1 MWGANP
7 NLVPAMDIHPHGL
20 LALGRPAL
28 AQLGRALFAD
38 HPEDAARY
46 LHEMGY
52 AAGEALHSAFVA
64 WLRAEARVDHPSE
77 LAADEL
83 GPRLSSFLVE
93 TGWGPV
99 RLERLS
105 DAVLAIDAAD
115 PPEADPAAGYES
127 PSCYLM
133 SGLLAD
139 LLGRASGTT
148 VAVMEVECRSQRADT
163 CRFLIGAPGT
173 LERIYEHVIHGGV
186 YSEIAG

>member
-1 MWGANP
+1 
-7 NLVPAMDIHPHGL
+7 MDIHPHGL

-28 AQLGRALFAD
+28 AQLGRTLLLN
-38 HPEDAARY
+38 HPDDAPRY
-46 LHEMGY
+46 LQEMGY
-52 AAGEALHSAFVA
+52 ASGESLHSAFAA
-64 WLRAEARVDHPSE
+64 WLRAEASVEHPSE

-99 RLERLS
+99 RIERLA

-115 PPEADPAAGYES
+115 SPEADPSAGHES
-127 PSCYLM
+127 PSCYLL

-148 VAVMEVECRSQRADT
+148 VAVMEVECRSQRAES
-163 CRFLIGAPGT
+163 CRFLVGAPGT
-173 LERIYEHVIHGGV
+173 LERIYEHVIHGGA